1 MALPPQGG
9 SWAVYK
15 DGDLADSGAGLA
27 GGARVRGGGLIVVG
41 QVTNESTA
49 SAHVTSIL
57 ISDWLTGAGRGRG
70 QVLRRRVV
78 PRPPDPPGRVGPRAG
93 GRGGGEAA
101 AAVRAV
107 QRRPRALAS
116 GLQRP
121 PGPHQGGRRDTGHLN
136 IVIIQISPLNF
147 CNECPSLAVPE
158 NAEIE
163 VQGECRNVTWY
174 VSARG
179 HCHQDAAP
187 RQWACSPAAPA
198 TTWRASRPCSAT
210 SSGSGARASP
220 TADVGSVQCEV
231 SLH

>member
-1 MALPPQGG
+1 M
-9 SWAVYK
+9 
-15 DGDLADSGAGLA
+15 
-27 GGARVRGGGLIVVG
+27 RGGGLIVVG

-121 PGPHQGGRRDTGHLN
+121 PGPHQGGGRDTGHLN

-163 VQGECRNVTWY
+163 VQGECRNVTRY
-174 VSARG
+174 VCQ
-179 HCHQDAAP
+179 HE
-187 RQWACSPAAPA
+187 A
-198 TTWRASRPCSAT
+198 TVTRRRT
-210 SSGSGARASP
+210 RGSGRVLLRPRLLPGGRADRAVQHLRRVGRGPARLQ
-220 TADVGSVQCEV
+220 T
-231 SLH
+231 

>member
-1 MALPPQGG
+1 MVLPPQGG

-41 QVTNESTA
+41 QVSNESTA

-70 QVLRRRVV
+70 QVLRRRVF
-78 PRPPDPPGRVGPRAG
+78 PRPPDPPGRVGSRAG

-174 VSARG
+174 VCQHEATVTRTR
-179 HCHQDAAP
+179 P
-187 RQWACSPAAPA
+187 R
-198 TTWRASRPCSAT
+198 
-210 SSGSGARASP
+210 GSGRVLLRPRLLPGGRADRAVQHLRGVGRGPARLQ
-220 TADVGSVQCEV
+220 T
-231 SLH
+231 